1 MSGRFADL
9 ADGGAAVAERLSPPP
24 DSVVLA
30 ILPNGVPAALAIA
43 SRHGLPVYGV
53 RLSRGYVVQVTDLT
67 VMSDGSPGDI
77 DLSGRTVIVVDDGVE
92 TGSAAQVVGRALR
105 DSGVANL
112 FLAVAVCPREG
123 EAKLVSLYDEIVAVD
138 RPMVRRSLRWHYSTF
153 DVMDEPEAL
162 RRLAEHTSSLG

>member
-9 ADGGAAVAERLSPPP
+9 AAGGAAVAEMLSPPP
-24 DSVVLA
+24 DAVVLA
-30 ILPNGVPAALAIA
+30 VLPNGVPAALAIA

-53 RLSRGYVVQVTDLT
+53 RLARGYAVQVIDLT
-67 VMSDGSPGDI
+67 VMSDGSSADI

-105 DSGVANL
+105 DAGVTKL
-112 FLAVAVCPREG
+112 LLAVAVCPREG
-123 EAKLVSLYDEIVAVD
+123 EATLTSTYDEIVAAD
-138 RPMVRRSLRWHYSTF
+138 RPMVRRSLKWHYTDF
-153 DVMDEPEAL
+153 DVIDEPEAL